1 MEEKSVFESFELEV
15 KDEIKG
21 YLSEISKWSYFLS
34 IMGFIGVGL
43 MVLAGIFIGFFSGLN
58 NLAGSSNT
66 LYNLGYSMGIGL
78 FYIVLALIYL
88 FPVLYLFRFSKRVKS
103 ALKLNSNE
111 DFRIAFLNLKSH
123 YKFMGIFVIV
133 IISIYVLIL
142 IGAMGTAFFN

>member
-15 KDEIKG
+15 EDEIKG

-43 MVLAGIFIGFFSGLN
+43 MVLAGIFVGFFSGLN

-78 FYIVLALIYL
+78 FYIVLG
-88 FPVLYLFRFSKRVKS
+88 LY
-103 ALKLNSNE
+103 E
-111 DFRIAFLNLKSH
+111 
-123 YKFMGIFVIV
+123 
-133 IISIYVLIL
+133 
-142 IGAMGTAFFN
+142 

>member
-88 FPVLYLFRFSKRVKS
+88 FPVIYLFRFSKRVKS

-123 YKFMGIFVIV
+123 YKFMG
-133 IISIYVLIL
+133 
-142 IGAMGTAFFN
+142 AMGTAFFN

>member
-88 FPVLYLFRFSKRVKS
+88 FPVIYLFRFSKRVKS

>member
-43 MVLAGIFIGFFSGLN
+43 MVLAGIFVGFFSGLN

-78 FYIVLALIYL
+78 FYIVLGLIYL